1 MTGVLAALGAA
12 MAWTGASALWRSL
25 SGRMTA
31 IRLNVMKNG
40 LASLLFLPVLLT
52 LPRDCGAQAVVL
64 LLLSGLIGI
73 AAGDS
78 FYLGALRR
86 LGTRRTLTLE
96 ASGPVLASIAG
107 VLVMG
112 DSFGV
117 KNGLGT
123 LLVSSAVVLIAM
135 QAKETSQRNQGAIA
149 AALGPGLLLALTA
162 VICGLSGA
170 FLARHVLI
178 SSDLTPL
185 QTAAIRLLGGWLGLL
200 PLWRGGWSQAPLTGR
215 EQWKL
220 VVATVIGTNGGILL
234 QQVVLQSMPVGEGV
248 TLMATAPVMAL
259 FVGRMEGDPIQLSGI
274 AAAVLAFAG
283 VACTSL

>member
-1 MTGVLAALGAA
+1 

-31 IRLNVMKNG
+31 IQLNAMKNG
-40 LASLLFLPVLLT
+40 LASMLFLPVLFT
-52 LPRDCGAQAVVL
+52 LPQNTEVVAVL
-64 LLLSGLIGI
+64 LLLISGLIGI

-86 LGTRRTLTLE
+86 LGTRRTLTVE
-96 ASGPVLASIAG
+96 ASGPVLASITG

-112 DSFGV
+112 DGLGV
-117 KNGLGT
+117 RNGLGA
-123 LLVSSAVVLIAM
+123 LLVSSSVVLIAL
-135 QAKETSQRNQGAIA
+135 QAKETSQRNQGAITA
-149 AALGPGLLLALTA
+149 DIAPGLLLAFMA

-185 QTAAIRLLGGWLGLL
+185 QTAAIRLLGGWLGLIPFL
-200 PLWRGGWSQAPLTGR
+200 KGIRNQITLSRR

-220 VVATVIGTNGGILL
+220 VIASVIGTNGGIML
-234 QQVVLQSMPVGEGV
+234 QQVVLQNMPVGEGV

-259 FVGRMEGDPIQLSGI
+259 FIGRMEGDPIQLSGV
-274 AAAVLAFAG
+274 AAAGLALAG